1 MFPHKPDLSLTKK
14 INRVCFLNPQG
25 YVAYP
30 PPLGKTDTGGQTIYI
45 LQLAEALGRK
55 NIKVDI
61 ITRQFDKQPQEE
73 QIFPNVRI
81 VRIPAGNDAFVAKER
96 MYELMPEMME
106 NFMIYIEKT
115 KKKYDLIHSHY
126 WDGGYGGIILQKM
139 LDIPHVFTPHTL
151 GKSKK
156 LDMAIE
162 EAPVQKLKPYY
173 RYHVRIALEQK
184 IMSKAQATVVICE
197 TSRIQ
202 ILQHYMVDF
211 EKLHVIFPGVD
222 TRVFNTQKTQFDKQ
236 LKLKKNSILSMCR
249 IVPAKGL
256 DRLLD
261 ALSLL
266 KNRIDFHWYISGGQ
280 PGSILSQE
288 EKIATDELTTRIK
301 NHHLQDR
308 VTFIGQVDHTNMV
321 PAYYRNTDL
330 FVLASRYEP
339 FGLTTLEAMA
349 CGTAPIVSNI
359 AGSKEVIIDGLN
371 GFTVNI
377 HDRKQTAELIYRL
390 LKDKKLVEKTSEN
403 AAFTIKEHYTWDKL
417 VEQFIKLYK
426 NLI

>member
-1 MFPHKPDLSLTKK
+1 MLKQIDSAKK
-14 INRVCFLNPQG
+14 INRICFLNPQG
-25 YVAYP
+25 YVTNP
-30 PPLGKTDTGGQTIYI
+30 PPLGKTDTGGQTIYV
-45 LQLAEALGRK
+45 LQLAQALAKK

-61 ITRQFDKQPQEE
+61 IARKFGDLLDEE
-73 QIFPNVRI
+73 NVFPNVKI
-81 VRIPAGNDAFVAKER
+81 IRIPAGNNNFVPKEK

-106 NFMIYIEKT
+106 NFMHYIEKT

-126 WDGGYGGIILQKM
+126 WDGGYGGVILQKM
-139 LDIPHVFTPHTL
+139 LDIPHVYTPHTL

-156 LDMAIE
+156 LEMSIE
-162 EAPVQKLKPYY
+162 EAPVQKLKPFY

-184 IMSKAQATVVICE
+184 IMNKANAVLVICE

-211 EKLHVIFPGVD
+211 EKLHVIYPGIH
-222 TRVFNTQKTQFDKQ
+222 TETFNAHKNAFDKQ
-236 LKLKKNSILSMCR
+236 IKFKKNSLLTMCR

-256 DRLLD
+256 DRLLE

-266 KNRIDFHWYISGGQ
+266 KNKIDFHWYIGG
-280 PGSILSQE
+280 GMHADYLSEE
-288 EKIATDELTTRIK
+288 EKIALEELTEQIYRHHMQERITFLGQI
-301 NHHLQDR
+301 NHD
-308 VTFIGQVDHTNMV
+308 NML
-321 PAYYRNTDL
+321 PAYYRSADL

-349 CGTAPIVSNI
+349 CGTTPIVSNI

-377 HDRKQTAELIYRL
+377 HDRKKTAELILRL
-390 LKDKKLVEKTSEN
+390 LKDKKLVAKTSEN

-417 VEQFIKLYK
+417 VDKFITLYK
-426 NLI
+426 KLL

>member
-1 MFPHKPDLSLTKK
+1 MRQNNDIPKK

-25 YVAYP
+25 YVTNP
-30 PPLGKTDTGGQTIYI
+30 PPLGKTDTGGQTIYV
-45 LQLAEALGRK
+45 LQLAQALGKR

-61 ITRQFDKQPQEE
+61 IARKFGDFPDEE
-73 QIFPNVRI
+73 IIFPNVKI
-81 VRIPAGNDAFVAKER
+81 IRIPAGSNNFVPKER

-106 NFMIYIEKT
+106 NLMHHIEKT

-126 WDGGYGGIILQKM
+126 WDGGYGGVILQKM
-139 LDIPHVFTPHTL
+139 LDIPHVYTPHTL

-156 LDMAIE
+156 LEMSIE
-162 EAPVQKLKPYY
+162 EAPVQKLKPFY

-184 IMSKAQATVVICE
+184 IMNKANAVLVICE

-202 ILQHYMVDF
+202 ILQHYMADF
-211 EKLHVIFPGVD
+211 EKLHVIYPGIHTD
-222 TRVFNTQKTQFDKQ
+222 TFNAHKNAYDKQ
-236 LKLKKNSILSMCR
+236 IKFKKNSILTMCR

-256 DRLLD
+256 DRLLE

-266 KNRIDFHWYISGGQ
+266 KNKIDFHWYVGGGQ
-280 PGSILSQE
+280 HRDYLSGE
-288 EKIATDELTTRIK
+288 EKIAQEELNVQIHK
-301 NHHLQDR
+301 HHMEDKI
-308 VTFIGQVDHTNMV
+308 TFLGQIDHDNML
-321 PAYYRNTDL
+321 PAYYRSADL

-377 HDRKQTAELIYRL
+377 HDRKKTAELILRL
-390 LKDKKLVEKTSEN
+390 LKDKKLVAKISEN
-403 AAFTIKEHYTWDKL
+403 AAFTVKEHYTWDKL
-417 VEQFIKLYK
+417 VDQFIALYK
-426 NLI
+426 KLS